1 MSTLNIV
8 QNISLSSSGGCF
20 ISFVNQCLIDASYS
34 LNFEYTV
41 EFLTMFP
48 TFFQI
53 SSKGLPQKESIRS
66 PINFFYQNNL
76 PFFPP
81 ICWTYFYVCLL
92 VVFPLADNVCL
103 HITNRSDQSAWAL
116 CRYKSIDKTCTKHK
130 AKIHYLAMLLQN
142 IGEFF

>member
-34 LNFEYTV
+34 LNFKYTV

-76 PFFPP
+76 PFFPQFAGLTFMFVYLWCFLWQ
-81 ICWTYFYVCLL
+81 IMYACTLL
-92 VVFPLADNVCL
+92 
-103 HITNRSDQSAWAL
+103 TDQIKVPGL
-116 CRYKSIDKTCTKHK
+116 CVGTK
-130 AKIHYLAMLLQN
+130 A
-142 IGEFF
+142 